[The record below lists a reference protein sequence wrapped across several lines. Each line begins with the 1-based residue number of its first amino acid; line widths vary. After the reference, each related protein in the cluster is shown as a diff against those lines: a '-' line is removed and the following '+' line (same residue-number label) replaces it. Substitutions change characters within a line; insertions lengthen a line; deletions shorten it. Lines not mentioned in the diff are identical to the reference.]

1 MVNTAPDFVMNSCS
15 EGGRTSCIVRRRY
28 SASDVTLGL
37 ADPLFAGWDKMP
49 PSTSDGRRRALL
61 DAIARKQHELE
72 EFERRREVA
81 KRSLA
86 HLRAEL
92 QALDG
97 PQGEAPGTPA
107 SPGDAVPLTG
117 PEKVAL
123 FRSLFRGRDDV
134 FPVLWT
140 SSKTG
145 RTGYSPACDNEWA
158 PGVCEKPR
166 VRCGECPNQAFVA
179 VSDRVILD
187 HLRGR
192 HVAGVYP
199 LLADETCWFLAADF
213 DKGEWKKDV
222 AAFRDTC
229 NDAGLPVAVERSRSG
244 NGAHAW
250 FFFDAPVSA
259 AAARRMGCYLI
270 TQAMSRRH
278 GLDMTS
284 YDRLF
289 PNQDTMPRG
298 GFGNLIALPL
308 QHGPRAKDNTVF
320 VDEEFAP
327 FPDQWAY
334 LAGVQRIPASTV
346 ERVAADAQRSGQVLG
361 VRTSGLEE
369 EDAAAPWLIPPSRR
383 SALVAPAVKEPVP
396 TRVEAALAQRLF
408 ISKADLPS
416 SLINALS
423 RIAAFQNPDFYEKQ
437 RLRLSTARIPRI
449 ICRAEDFPRHVALPR
464 GCVDDATALLQTL
477 GATLEIDD
485 QREDGHPIEHRF
497 HGMSTELQEHAVR
510 ALQPH
515 DIGVLVAPPGVGKTV
530 AGIRMIAERARNTLV
545 LVHLR
550 PLLEQWVAQLA
561 MFLDVDPRTIGRIG
575 AGKRRA
581 TGVIDVAT
589 FQSLVRGGTVADL
602 VAGYGH
608 VVVDECHHGAAS
620 SFEQVLSEV
629 RARYV
634 TGLTATPKRRDGQH
648 PIFEMQLGP
657 ARHVVDRRSPSAVT
671 PFARRLVVRETEF
684 ELTGETDL
692 PIQRIYRS
700 LAGDERRNDL
710 ILNDV
715 IGALDAGR
723 SPLVLTERKDHL
735 DFLAGRLRA
744 FTRHLIV
751 LQGGVGEKKRRE
763 ALAALAAIPD
773 GEEFLVLATGR
784 YIGEGFD
791 EARLDT
797 LFLTMPVSWRGTV
810 VQYTGRLHR
819 LHPDKTEVR
828 IYDYVDR
835 RVPVLARMYK
845 RRLTGYRAIGYERS
859 EETML

>member
-1 MVNTAPDFVMNSCS
+1 M
-15 EGGRTSCIVRRRY
+15 
-28 SASDVTLGL
+28 
-37 ADPLFAGWDKMP
+37 
-49 PSTSDGRRRALL
+49 
-61 DAIARKQHELE
+61 
-72 EFERRREVA
+72 
-81 KRSLA
+81 
-86 HLRAEL
+86 
-92 QALDG
+92 
-97 PQGEAPGTPA
+97 
-107 SPGDAVPLTG
+107 
-117 PEKVAL
+117 
-123 FRSLFRGRDDV
+123 
-134 FPVLWT
+134 
-140 SSKTG
+140 
-145 RTGYSPACDNEWA
+145 
-158 PGVCEKPR
+158 
-166 VRCGECPNQAFVA
+166 
-179 VSDRVILD
+179 ILD

-213 DKGEWKKDV
+213 DKAEWKNDV
-222 AAFRDTC
+222 AAFRDACDDT
-229 NDAGLPVAVERSRSG
+229 GLPVAVERSRSG

-259 AAARRMGCYLI
+259 AVARRMGCYLI

-320 VDEEFAP
+320 VDEDFDP
-327 FPDQWAY
+327 IPDQWAY

-346 ERVAADAQRSGQVLG
+346 DRVAADAQRSGEVLG
-361 VRTSGLEE
+361 VRTSGLEGD
-369 EDAAAPWLIPPSRR
+369 DAVAPWLIPPSCR
-383 SALVAPAVKEPVP
+383 SMPVVPAVKEPVP
-396 TRVEAALAQRLF
+396 TRVEATLAQRLF
-408 ISKADLPS
+408 ISKAGLPS
-416 SLINALS
+416 SLINALR
-423 RIAAFQNPDFYEKQ
+423 RIAAFQNPDFYQKQ
-437 RLRLSTARIPRI
+437 RLRLSTALTPRI
-449 ICRAEDFPRHVALPR
+449 IHRAEDFPRHVALPR
-464 GCVDDATALLQTL
+464 GCVDDATALLQTV
-477 GATLEIDD
+477 GATLDIGD
-485 QREDGHPIEHRF
+485 QREDGHSIEHRF
-497 HGMSTELQEHAVR
+497 HGTSTELQEHAVR
-510 ALQPH
+510 ALRAH

-561 MFLDVDPRTIGRIG
+561 MFLDVDPRSIGRIG
-575 AGKRRA
+575 DGKRRA
-581 TGVIDVAT
+581 SGVIDVAML
-589 FQSLVRGGTVADL
+589 QSLVRREAVADL

-608 VVVDECHHGAAS
+608 VVVDECHHVSAS

-657 ARHVVDRRSPSAVT
+657 ARYVVDRRSSSATT
-671 PFARRLVVRETEF
+671 PFARRLVVRETAF
-684 ELTGETDL
+684 ELTAETDV

-710 ILNDV
+710 ILNDI

-723 SPLVLTERKDHL
+723 SPLVLTERRDHL
-735 DFLAGRLRA
+735 DLLAGRLRA

-751 LQGGVGEKKRRE
+751 LQGGVGAKKRRE

-773 GEEFLVLATGR
+773 GEELLVLATGR

-819 LHPDKTEVR
+819 LHPGKTEVR

-835 RVPVLARMYK
+835 RVPVLARMYQ
-845 RRLTGYRAIGYERS
+845 RRLTGYRTIGYERS
-859 EETML
+859 DEAVL

>member
-1 MVNTAPDFVMNSCS
+1 
-15 EGGRTSCIVRRRY
+15 
-28 SASDVTLGL
+28 
-37 ADPLFAGWDKMP
+37 MP
-49 PSTSDGRRRALL
+49 PSTSDERKRALL
-61 DAIARKQHELE
+61 DAIARKRHELL
-72 EFERRREVA
+72 EFERRRDVA
-81 KRSLA
+81 KRSLE
-86 HLRAEL
+86 HLTAQLE
-92 QALDG
+92 ALDG
-97 PQGEAPGTPA
+97 PKPDLPVQTALTGAV
-107 SPGDAVPLTG
+107 VPLTG

-145 RTGYSPACDNEWA
+145 RTGYSPACSNEWT

-166 VRCGECPNQAFVA
+166 VRCGECPNQAFVP

-213 DKGEWKKDV
+213 DKAEWKNDV
-222 AAFRDTC
+222 AAFRDACDDT
-229 NDAGLPVAVERSRSG
+229 GLPVAVERSRSG

-259 AAARRMGCYLI
+259 AVARRMGCYLI

-278 GLDMTS
+278 GLDMNS

-320 VDEEFAP
+320 VDEAFDP

-334 LAGVQRIPASTV
+334 LSGVQRIPASTV
-346 ERVAADAQRSGQVLG
+346 ERVAADAQRSGEVLG
-361 VRTSGLEE
+361 VRTSGLEGD
-369 EDAAAPWLIPPSRR
+369 DAVAPWLIPPSRR
-383 SALVAPAVKEPVP
+383 STPVVPAVKEPVP
-396 TRVEAALAQRLF
+396 TRVEATLAQRLF
-408 ISKADLPS
+408 ISKAGLPS
-416 SLINALS
+416 SLINALR
-423 RIAAFQNPDFYEKQ
+423 RIAAFQNPDFYQKQ
-437 RLRLSTARIPRI
+437 RLRLSTALTPRI
-449 ICRAEDFPRHVALPR
+449 IHRAEDFPRHVALPR
-464 GCVDDATALLQTL
+464 GCVDDATALLQTV

-485 QREDGHPIEHRF
+485 QREDGHSIEHRF
-497 HGMSTELQEHAVR
+497 HGTSTELQEHAVR
-510 ALQPH
+510 ALRAH

-561 MFLDVDPRTIGRIG
+561 MFLDVDPRSIGRIG
-575 AGKRRA
+575 DGKRRA
-581 TGVIDVAT
+581 SGVIDVAM
-589 FQSLVRGGTVADL
+589 FQSLVRGEAVADL

-608 VVVDECHHGAAS
+608 VVVDECHHVSAS

-657 ARHVVDRRSPSAVT
+657 ARYVVDRRSSSAVS
-671 PFARRLVVRETEF
+671 PFVRRLVVRETAF
-684 ELTGETDL
+684 ELTAETDV

-710 ILNDV
+710 ILNDI

-723 SPLVLTERKDHL
+723 SPLVLTERRDHL
-735 DFLAGRLRA
+735 DLLAGRLRA

-751 LQGGVGEKKRRE
+751 LQGGVGAKKRRE

-773 GEEFLVLATGR
+773 GEELLVLATGR

-819 LHPDKTEVR
+819 LHPGKTEVR

-835 RVPVLARMYK
+835 RVPVLARMYQ
-845 RRLTGYRAIGYERS
+845 RRLTGYRTIGYERS
-859 EETML
+859 DEAVL

>member
-1 MVNTAPDFVMNSCS
+1 MPTSCS
-15 EGGRTSCIVRRRY
+15 DE
-28 SASDVTLGL
+28 
-37 ADPLFAGWDKMP
+37 
-49 PSTSDGRRRALL
+49 RRRALL
-61 DAIARKQHELE
+61 DAIARKQREIE
-72 EFERRREVA
+72 EFERRRGVA

-86 HLRAEL
+86 HLTAQL
-92 QALDG
+92 QAFDRPKRELSG
-97 PQGEAPGTPA
+97 R
-107 SPGDAVPLTG
+107 SPCTGDAVALSG
-117 PEKVAL
+117 PEKVTL
-123 FRSLFRGRDDV
+123 FHSLFRGRDDV

-145 RTGYSPACDNEWA
+145 RTGYSPACGNEWT
-158 PGVCEKPR
+158 PGLCEKPR

-187 HLRGR
+187 HLQGR

-213 DKGEWKKDV
+213 DKADWKKDI
-222 AAFRDTC
+222 AAFRDAC
-229 NDAGLPVAVERSRSG
+229 DGAGLPVAVERSRSG

-259 AAARRMGCYLI
+259 AVARRMGCYLI
-270 TQAMSRRH
+270 TQAMSRRP

-320 VDEEFAP
+320 VDENFEP

-334 LAGVQRIPASTV
+334 LTGVQRIPASTA
-346 ERVAADAQRSGQVLG
+346 ERIAEDARRSGQVLG
-361 VRTSGLEE
+361 VRTSELEE
-369 EDAAAPWLIPPSRR
+369 DDAAAPWLIPPSRR
-383 SALVAPAVKEPVP
+383 SALVAPTVKEPVP
-396 TRVEAALAQRLF
+396 ARVEATLAQRLF
-408 ISKADLPS
+408 ISKAGLPS
-416 SLINALS
+416 SLINALR
-423 RIAAFQNPDFYEKQ
+423 RIAAFQNPDFYQKQ

-449 ICRAEDFPRHVALPR
+449 IHRAEDFPRHVALPR
-464 GCVDDATALLQTL
+464 GCVDDAAALLHAL
-477 GATLEIDD
+477 NSTLEIDD

-497 HGMSTELQEHAVR
+497 HGTSTELQERAVR
-510 ALQPH
+510 ALRAH

-530 AGIRMIAERARNTLV
+530 TAIRMIAERARNTLV

-550 PLLEQWVAQLA
+550 PLLEQWIMQLA
-561 MFLDVDPRTIGRIG
+561 MFLDVDPRSIGRIG
-575 AGKRRA
+575 DGKRRT
-581 TGVIDVAT
+581 TGVIDVGT
-589 FQSLVRGGTVADL
+589 FQSLVRRGTVADL

-608 VVVDECHHGAAS
+608 VVVDECHHVSAS

-648 PIFEMQLGP
+648 PIFEMQIGP
-657 ARHVVDRRSPSAVT
+657 ARHVVDRRSSSASS
-671 PFARRLVVRETEF
+671 PFARRLVVRETGF
-684 ELTGETDL
+684 ELTGETDP
-692 PIQRIYRS
+692 PIQRLYGS
-700 LAGDERRNDL
+700 LASDERRNDL

-723 SPLVLTERKDHL
+723 SPLVLTERRDHL
-735 DFLAGRLRA
+735 DFLGGRLRA
-744 FTRHLIV
+744 FTKHLVV
-751 LQGGVGEKKRRE
+751 LQGGVGAKRRRE

-791 EARLDT
+791 DARLDT

-819 LHPDKTEVR
+819 LHPGKTEVR

-835 RVPVLARMYK
+835 RVPVLARMYE
-845 RRLTGYRAIGYERS
+845 RRLTGYRTLGYARS
-859 EETML
+859 DETIL

>member
-1 MVNTAPDFVMNSCS
+1 
-15 EGGRTSCIVRRRY
+15 
-28 SASDVTLGL
+28 
-37 ADPLFAGWDKMP
+37 MP
-49 PSTSDGRRRALL
+49 PSTSDERKRALL
-61 DAIARKQHELE
+61 EAIARQRHELE
-72 EFERRREVA
+72 ELERRRDA
-81 KRSLA
+81 ARRSLE
-86 HLRAEL
+86 HLTAKLEV
-92 QALDG
+92 LDG
-97 PQGEAPGTPA
+97 PKRERPGQSACT
-107 SPGDAVPLTG
+107 GDAVLLTG
-117 PEKVAL
+117 PEKVTL

-145 RTGYSPACDNEWA
+145 RTGYSPACSNEWK

-166 VRCGECPNQAFVA
+166 VRCGECPNQAFVP

-213 DKGEWKKDV
+213 DKAEWQSDV
-222 AAFRDTC
+222 AAFRDAC
-229 NDAGLPVAVERSRSG
+229 ADAGLPVAVERSRSG

-259 AAARRMGCYLI
+259 VVARRMGCSLM
-270 TQAMSRRH
+270 TRAMSRRA

-308 QHGPRAKDNTVF
+308 QRRSRANDNTVF
-320 VDEEFAP
+320 VDEAFDP

-334 LAGVQRIPASTV
+334 LACVQRISASNV
-346 ERVAADAQRSGQVLG
+346 DRVAADAERSGQVLG
-361 VRTSGLEE
+361 VRSSGLDD
-369 EDAAAPWLIPPSRR
+369 EDAAAPWLIPPSGRPIP
-383 SALVAPAVKEPVP
+383 VVPTVTEPVP
-396 TRVEAALAQRLF
+396 TRVEATLAQRLF
-408 ISKADLPS
+408 ISKDGLPS
-416 SLINALS
+416 SLINAL
-423 RIAAFQNPDFYEKQ
+423 RRLAAFQNPDFYQKQ

-449 ICRAEDFPRHVALPR
+449 ICRAEDLPRHLALPR
-464 GCVDDATALLQTL
+464 GCVDDATALLQSL
-477 GATLEIDD
+477 GATLDTDD
-485 QREDGHPIEHRF
+485 QREDGNTIDHRF
-497 HGMSTELQEHAVR
+497 HGTSTELQEHAVR
-510 ALQPH
+510 ALRPH

-530 AGIRMIAERARNTLV
+530 AGIRMIAERGRNTLV

-589 FQSLVRGGTVADL
+589 FQSLVREGTVADL

-608 VVVDECHHGAAS
+608 VVVDECHHAAAS

-657 ARHVVDRRSPSAVT
+657 ARYAVDWRSSLAAS
-671 PFARRLVVRETEF
+671 PFTRRLVVRETEF
-684 ELTGETDL
+684 ELADETDL

-700 LAGDERRNDL
+700 LAGDARRNDL

-715 IGALDAGR
+715 IGSLDAGR

-735 DFLAGRLRA
+735 EFLAGRLRA
-744 FTRHLIV
+744 FTRHLVV
-751 LQGGVGEKKRRE
+751 LQGGVGAKKRRE
-763 ALAALAAIPD
+763 ALADLGAIPE
-773 GEEFLVLATGR
+773 GEELLVLATGR

-791 EARLDT
+791 DARLDT
-797 LFLTMPVSWRGTV
+797 LFLTMPVSWRGTI

-819 LHPDKTEVR
+819 LHPGKTEVW

-835 RVPVLARMYK
+835 RVPVLARMYE
-845 RRLTGYRAIGYERS
+845 RRLRGYRTIGYERS
-859 EETML
+859 DESGL

>member
-1 MVNTAPDFVMNSCS
+1 MVNTAPDFVMNSRS
-15 EGGRTSCIVRRRY
+15 EVGRSSCIVRRRY
-28 SASDVTLGL
+28 SASDVTQGL
-37 ADPLFAGWDKMP
+37 ADPLFAGWDTMP
-49 PSTSDGRRRALL
+49 PSTSDERRRVLL
-61 DAIARKQHELE
+61 DAIARTQHELE
-72 EFERRREVA
+72 EFERRRDIA

-86 HLRAEL
+86 HLTAEL
-92 QALDG
+92 QTLDG
-97 PQGEAPGTPA
+97 TLREPPGHSA
-107 SPGDAVPLTG
+107 SPADTVPLTG

-134 FPVLWT
+134 FPVLWR
-140 SSKTG
+140 SNKTG
-145 RTGYSPACDNEWA
+145 RTGYSPACGNEWA

-199 LLADETCWFLAADF
+199 LLADEACWFLAADF
-213 DKGEWKKDV
+213 DKAQWKKDV

-259 AAARRMGCYLI
+259 GAARRMGCYLI

-320 VDEEFAP
+320 VDEDFAA

-334 LAGVQRIPASTV
+334 LAGVQRIPVSTV
-346 ERVAADAQRSGQVLG
+346 ERVAADAERSGQVLG
-361 VRTSGLEE
+361 VRTSGLED
-369 EDAAAPWLIPPSRR
+369 EDEAAPWLIPPSRR
-383 SALVAPAVKEPVP
+383 SALVAPAVNEPVP
-396 TRVEAALAQRLF
+396 TRVEATLAQRLF
-408 ISKADLPS
+408 IRKAGLPS
-416 SLINALS
+416 SLINALR

-464 GCVDDATALLQTL
+464 GCVDDATALLQPL

-497 HGMSTELQEHAVR
+497 HGTSTELQEHAVR
-510 ALQPH
+510 ALRAH

-530 AGIRMIAERARNTLV
+530 AGIRMIAERSRNTLV

-575 AGKRRA
+575 DGKRRA

-589 FQSLVRGGTVADL
+589 FQSLVRGDTVADL

-608 VVVDECHHGAAS
+608 VVVDECHHAAAS

-671 PFARRLVVRETEF
+671 PFARRLVVRETKF
-684 ELTGETDL
+684 ELTGETDP

-715 IGALDAGR
+715 IGALDAGH
-723 SPLVLTERKDHL
+723 SPLVLTERRDHL
-735 DFLAGRLRA
+735 DFLAGRLRG

-751 LQGGVGEKKRRE
+751 LQGGVGAKKRRE
-763 ALAALAAIPD
+763 ALAALAAVPD

-791 EARLDT
+791 DARLDT

-845 RRLTGYRAIGYERS
+845 RRLTGYRAIGYAPS

>member
-1 MVNTAPDFVMNSCS
+1 MRIEMSIARVPGEWSSC
-15 EGGRTSCIVRRRY
+15 GGRS
-28 SASDVTLGL
+28 
-37 ADPLFAGWDKMP
+37 PLRQISLQQTRVD
-49 PSTSDGRRRALL
+49 SLERAAEL
-61 DAIARKQHELE
+61 DAAFIDVRMTQQREHQVEGTRRLVVGVPRGEHAGEPRLLEQHPGRKPRGRYFVLHSLLLCGAPRMLQGPIGKVRGFDYLLEDLGRKATQGEPCFNCTGPFAQSPVSLCKSREQHRFVLAARHGND
-72 EFERRREVA
+72 
-81 KRSLA
+81 RSLHA
-86 HLRAEL
+86 LPVESLAVRPGRMTFGIAE
-92 QALDG
+92 
-97 PQGEAPGTPA
+97 
-107 SPGDAVPLTG
+107 V
-117 PEKVAL
+117 K
-123 FRSLFRGRDDV
+123 RGRV
-134 FPVLWT
+134 E
-140 SSKTG
+140 
-145 RTGYSPACDNEWA
+145 RTGYVA
-158 PGVCEKPR
+158 PQRCQEIAPTGVEQ
-166 VRCGECPNQAFVA
+166 CG
-179 VSDRVILD
+179 
-187 HLRGR
+187 
-192 HVAGVYP
+192 
-199 LLADETCWFLAADF
+199 
-213 DKGEWKKDV
+213 
-222 AAFRDTC
+222 
-229 NDAGLPVAVERSRSG
+229 
-244 NGAHAW
+244 
-250 FFFDAPVSA
+250 
-259 AAARRMGCYLI
+259 
-270 TQAMSRRH
+270 
-278 GLDMTS
+278 
-284 YDRLF
+284 
-289 PNQDTMPRG
+289 RG
-298 GFGNLIALPL
+298 GDPLALGNLIALPL

-320 VDEEFAP
+320 VDEDFVP
-327 FPDQWAY
+327 FPDQWTY
-334 LAGVQRIPASTV
+334 LAGVKRIPASTV
-346 ERVAADAQRSGQVLG
+346 ERVAADAERSGQVLG

-369 EDAAAPWLIPPSRR
+369 EEDTAAPWLIPPSRR
-383 SALVAPAVKEPVP
+383 SALAAPAVKEPVP
-396 TRVEAALAQRLF
+396 TRVEATLAQRLF
-408 ISKADLPS
+408 IRKAGLPS

-497 HGMSTELQEHAVR
+497 HGTLTELQEHAVR
-510 ALQPH
+510 ALRAH

-575 AGKRRA
+575 DGKRRA

-608 VVVDECHHGAAS
+608 VVVDECHHVAAA
-620 SFEQVLSEV
+620 SFEQLLSEV

-657 ARHVVDRRSPSAVT
+657 ARYAVDRRSSLAT
-671 PFARRLVVRETEF
+671 SPFARRLVVRETEF

-692 PIQRIYRS
+692 PIQRIYSS
-700 LAGDERRNDL
+700 LAGDARRNDD

-723 SPLVLTERKDHL
+723 SPPVLTERKDHR

-751 LQGGVGEKKRRE
+751 LQGGVGAKKRRE
-763 ALAALAAIPD
+763 ALAAVAAIPD
-773 GEEFLVLATGR
+773 SEEFLVLATGR

-791 EARLDT
+791 DARLDT
-797 LFLTMPVSWRGTV
+797 LFLTMPVSWLGTV

-845 RRLTGYRAIGYERS
+845 RRLTGYRAIGYAPS